1 MNTRRIETAL
11 ESVDLLEQK
20 EILPLGM
27 VNNSNIDSLS
37 TETIEQLIDLAV
49 SEQLKDLL
57 KTTVMEELEE
67 AV

>member
-49 SEQLKDLL
+49 SEQLQDLL